1 MTCRTCGRPCG
12 GEVCSSCLSLADN
25 PTLNPY
31 SELSAQ
37 PAQGQ
42 APDPYLMGQDWT
54 PPPEQPGEGGRPRR
68 RVRAAVIVGLC
79 AVVAV
84 GAVVATLVLTGQG
97 STAAVPEVVA
107 PQPSVQMTVSP
118 DPEPTTV
125 EPTQQETVFV
135 TLTPSPA
142 PEEPA
147 RVDPPST
154 DGPAAIETLTT
165 DGAVSFMNDYL
176 RRVVAD
182 PDDGWR
188 LLSTRR
194 QQVEDR
200 ESYYTYW
207 PSLSSASVS
216 GCVYEPSGSLD
227 CRVNTVDKAGKTG
240 SSEARFWL
248 TSENGQIVIDVA
260 GGGGPE
266 QLAAEDELERLRL
279 ESTAGLVHDDRWVAE
294 LSAKRPGISDP
305 MQTAANGTH
314 VFYLADILAE
324 HQNLQARLPD
334 TPLLML
340 RREDWG
346 KQGRDLWHT
355 VADPGGFTSAADVD
369 AWCAATFPELSGKEL
384 ANQCTPRQM
393 TAPHD

>member
-1 MTCRTCGRPCG
+1 MTCRTCGRPG
-12 GEVCSSCLSLADN
+12 DGEVCSSCLSLADN

-31 SELSAQ
+31 SGLSAQ

-54 PPPEQPGEGGRPRR
+54 PPPDEPGSGGPPRR
-68 RVRAAVIVGLC
+68 RGRVALIVGLC

-84 GAVVATLVLTGQG
+84 GAVVATLFLTGEG
-97 STAAVPEVVA
+97 PTAAVPQA
-107 PQPSVQMTVSP
+107 ATPQPSVQMTVAP
-118 DPEPTTV
+118 EPEPTTV
-125 EPTQQETVFV
+125 EPTQPATVFV

-147 RVDPPST
+147 QAEPPTTAPDS
-154 DGPAAIETLTT
+154 IETLTT
-165 DGAVSFMNDYL
+165 DDAASFMNDYL

-182 PDDGWR
+182 PDDGWG

-194 QQVEDR
+194 QQVENR
-200 ESYYTYW
+200 ESYYEYW

-216 GCVYEPSGSLD
+216 GCVYEQSGSLD
-227 CRVNTVDKAGKTG
+227 CQVNTVDKSGKAGT
-240 SSEARFWL
+240 SQARFWL
-248 TSENGQIVIDVA
+248 TSENGQIRIDVA
-260 GGGGPE
+260 GGGGAE
-266 QLAAEDELERLRL
+266 QLAAEEELDRLRL
-279 ESTAGLVHDDRWVAE
+279 ESIAGLVHDDRWVAE

-305 MQTAANGTH
+305 LQTAANGTH
-314 VFYLADILAE
+314 VFYLTDILAQ
-324 HQNLQARLPD
+324 HQALQSRLPEAH
-334 TPLLML
+334 LLML

-355 VADPGGFTSAADVD
+355 VADPGGLTSAADVE
-369 AWCAATFPELSGKEL
+369 AWCAAAFPELSGKEL

-393 TAPHD
+393 TAPHG